1 MTPFGNPVHTVVF
14 ADIAGSTALFEAVGN
29 ERATA
34 AVTQLTDWIG
44 ETVTSHGGR
53 VVKTL
58 GDGVLGVFEDGA
70 AGVAAMAAMMRS
82 HRQRMHAW
90 PRELRLDL
98 RAGLASGEIVQVDGD
113 CYGDAVNVAARL
125 SERAGP
131 REIWATEAT
140 VEQAGSV
147 DGTGFVRLGAM
158 DLRGRS
164 EPIVMY
170 QVEWRDGEE
179 GDSITMQAA
188 LPSAVVPLDSGS
200 ACLELSW
207 GGAHRAFLSAQ
218 APVHLGRAAQAQVH
232 VSDPRVSRLHAR
244 IDWRNG
250 TFVLTDLSSFGTWV
264 HFGGG
269 STVVNLRRDAC
280 LLHGTGLIA
289 LGVPLGKAGGPT
301 VGFRVSGGIVLP
313 H

>member
-1 MTPFGNPVHTVVF
+1 MTGGAVHTVVF

-29 ERATA
+29 ARATA

-44 ETVTSHGGR
+44 ETVTTHGGR

-82 HRQRMHAW
+82 HHHRMHAW

-131 REIWATEAT
+131 REIWATEST
-140 VEQAGSV
+140 VEQAGAV
-147 DGTGFVRLGAM
+147 DGTWFVRLGAM

-179 GDSITMQAA
+179 GDSVTMQAA
-188 LPSAVVPLDSGS
+188 LPSAVMPLDSGS

-207 GGAHRAFLSAQ
+207 GGAHRAFLSTQ
-218 APVHLGRAAQAQVH
+218 TPVHLGRATQAQVH
-232 VSDPRVSRLHAR
+232 VGDPRVSRLHAR

-280 LLHGTGLIA
+280 LLHGTGVIA
-289 LGVPLGKAGGPT
+289 LGVPLGKVAGGPT
-301 VGFRVSGGIVLP
+301 VGFRVSGGTVLP

>member
-1 MTPFGNPVHTVVF
+1 MTDRTVHTVVF
-14 ADIAGSTALFEAVGN
+14 ADITGSTALFEAVGN

-34 AVTQLTDWIG
+34 AVTQLTDWMG
-44 ETVTSHGGR
+44 ETVTTHGGR

-70 AGVAAMAAMMRS
+70 SGVAAMAAMMRS

-131 REIWATEAT
+131 REIWATEST

-147 DGTGFVRLGAM
+147 DGTWFVRLGAM

-179 GDSITMQAA
+179 GDSVTMQAA

-207 GGAHRAFLSAQ
+207 GGAHRAFLSTQ
-218 APVHLGRAAQAQVH
+218 TPVHLGRATQAEVH
-232 VSDPRVSRLHAR
+232 VGDPASRGCMPASTGATAPSCSPTSAASAPGCTSVAAAPSSICAATPACCMAR
-244 IDWRNG
+244 G
-250 TFVLTDLSSFGTWV
+250 
-264 HFGGG
+264 
-269 STVVNLRRDAC
+269 
-280 LLHGTGLIA
+280 
-289 LGVPLGKAGGPT
+289 
-301 VGFRVSGGIVLP
+301 
-313 H
+313 